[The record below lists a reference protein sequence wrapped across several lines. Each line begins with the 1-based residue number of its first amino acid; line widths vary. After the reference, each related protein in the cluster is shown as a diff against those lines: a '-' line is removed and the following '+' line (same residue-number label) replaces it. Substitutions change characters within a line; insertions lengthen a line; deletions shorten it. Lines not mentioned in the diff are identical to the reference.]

1 MSLRKFSA
9 IVPDV
14 MAEITRLI
22 DAKHKEKRGDVRE
35 SVQEGVQAGKACIA
49 CDPLVENRPV
59 DPRKRVRRVRGGRQL
74 ELELTTNRKELGHEQ
89 GQHD

>member
-22 DAKHKEKRGDVRE
+22 DAKHDEKGGSVRE
-35 SVQEGVQAGKACIA
+35 SVQAGKAH
-49 CDPLVENRPV
+49 DLPVENRPI
-59 DPRKRVRRVRGGRQL
+59 DPRKRVGRALRVRGGKQL
-74 ELELTTNRKELGHEQ
+74 ELGLTATK
-89 GQHD
+89 